1 MLLSIIPESSGNV
14 KKMRGSDIKSPCC
27 DMKMPICDMKSPCC
41 DIKTGCCCS
50 VYMSSAKRMGGKAQP
65 IHRLLRIGRHK
76 AQMAIDLHRIGRG
89 IHGKL
94 LPLVV
99 LPHGLEQGTADPPAV
114 IRRPDEK
121 AADVLR
127 LAHTQRTHQFIAVKC
142 AIKPQRP
149 DALRVMQTGAEKVN
163 ALPRILRGFK
173 LLKNLPR
180 QLQSSRD
187 FFAAQAAN
195 DEI

>member
-1 MLLSIIPESSGNV
+1 
-14 KKMRGSDIKSPCC
+14 
-27 DMKMPICDMKSPCC
+27 
-41 DIKTGCCCS
+41 
-50 VYMSSAKRMGGKAQP
+50 
-65 IHRLLRIGRHK
+65 
-76 AQMAIDLHRIGRG
+76 MAIDLHRIGRG

-99 LPHGLEQGTADPPAV
+99 LLHGPKQSAADPPAV
-114 IRRPDEK
+114 ICRPDKE

-127 LAHTQRTHQFIAVKC
+127 LAHTQRPHQFIAVKC

-149 DALRVMQTGAEKVN
+149 DTLRVMQTGAKKVN
-163 ALPRILRGFK
+163 ALLRILRGFK

-187 FFAAQAAN
+187 FFAAQAADGKSDWLFALCFSFEN
-195 DEI
+195 EYVMISLFSIYDDIIPDIFMMK